1 MEYEWH
7 TVTVEVK
14 VRANNPLEATSKVM
28 DTLVHQYG
36 LGTIRIIDSQK
47 E

>member
-14 VRANNPLEATSKVM
+14 VRAVDALHALEKVES
-28 DTLVHQYG
+28 TLVRQFG
-36 LGTIRIIDSQK
+36 LGAVQIIDSQK